1 MKTSKVDEMTRKE
14 MIKVM
19 LDKQIESNCINKED
33 YNYLLKM
40 YLKVSS
46 YSECVKMYNA
56 FK

>member
-1 MKTSKVDEMTRKE
+1 MTRKE